1 MSVPCGVWLAPDA
14 RVGDGDRLDF
24 LIVILTLALA
34 GVVVL
39 VVGAPVRRGRRAGR
53 AVGGVGAMT
62 QRADGGEAR
71 AFYQPEELESARE
84 AKYRE
89 IRDAELDY
97 RTGKLSREDYDAID
111 ADLRA
116 EAIDILNRLKPAD
129 PQAPAADPAGRF
141 GGARPGAGE
150 SAQS

>member
-1 MSVPCGVWLAPDA
+1 VPCGVWRAPDA

-24 LIVILTLALA
+24 LIAILTLALV

-39 VVGAPVRRGRRAGR
+39 VVGAPVRRGQRAGES
-53 AVGGVGAMT
+53 AGGAGAAQPVGAG
-62 QRADGGEAR
+62 QVPALD
-71 AFYQPEELESARE
+71 QPEDLESARE

-89 IRDAELDY
+89 IRDTELDY

-116 EAIDILNRLKPAD
+116 EAIDILNRLKPTDPTD
-129 PQAPAADPAGRF
+129 PQEPEDGSR
-141 GGARPGAGE
+141 GLSGARDAGDA
-150 SAQS
+150 SPP